1 MNNNL
6 KHGKKL
12 SDYKL
17 VINLEDLPLNLK
29 LLLDDICDDFVTQL
43 PKNKDNMIDVKNL
56 LNFITTYDKLNIDQ
70 IMNIFGSIDISKFLK
85 DDNG

>member
-1 MNNNL
+1 MINNL

-43 PKNKDNMIDVKNL
+43 PKNKDNTIDVKNL
-56 LNFITTYDKLNIDQ
+56 LNFITTYDTLSIDQ